1 MGLDDV
7 LWREGCRQ
15 GRGSPSGMRSKQ
27 PLTRCWCTGYLRR
40 AAHASPGYLE
50 LCLHTLT
57 MGVAVLSLF
66 TWLADLQ

>member
-1 MGLDDV
+1 M
-7 LWREGCRQ
+7 RQ
-15 GRGSPSGMRSKQ
+15 ARLSCHRWPAA
-27 PLTRCWCTGYLRR
+27 GYLRR

-57 MGVAVLSLF
+57 TGVALLSLF

>member
-1 MGLDDV
+1 MHKQMPYDRAGAS
-7 LWREGCRQ
+7 Q
-15 GRGSPSGMRSKQ
+15 GQARLKCYGW
-27 PLTRCWCTGYLRR
+27 LAAGYLRR

-57 MGVAVLSLF
+57 TGVALLSLF

>member
-1 MGLDDV
+1 MHEQVPYNRADAS
-7 LWREGCRQ
+7 Q
-15 GRGSPSGMRSKQ
+15 GQACLRYLGW
-27 PLTRCWCTGYLRR
+27 LAAGYLRR

-57 MGVAVLSLF
+57 TGVALLSLF

>member
-1 MGLDDV
+1 MRRRERPAGRALTGS
-7 LWREGCRQ
+7 EGCGVDRRVTCRW
-15 GRGSPSGMRSKQ
+15 GA
-27 PLTRCWCTGYLRR
+27 GYLRR